1 MCYGSNVDPG
11 VGEAVRAAPAAAAP
25 NLWPVFAALQPIPAL
40 ALRGEVSDVLSEETF
55 QRMASAKADLRRVTV
70 ARRGH
75 PPMLDEPE
83 AVAAIDDFLA
93 QLP

>member
-1 MCYGSNVDPG
+1 
-11 VGEAVRAAPAAAAP
+11 
-25 NLWPVFAALQPIPAL
+25 
-40 ALRGEVSDVLSEETF
+40 
-55 QRMASAKADLRRVTV
+55 MASAKVDLRRVTI

-83 AVAAIDDFLA
+83 AVAAIDSFLA